1 LLRYGKAA
9 DSECSS
15 VCSGDGA
22 ACGASS
28 PLRTSVYSV
37 SSNISFFI
45 LKIFNSSS

>member
-28 PLRTSVYSV
+28 PLRTSVYYV
-37 SSNISFFI
+37 SSNISLVNFI
-45 LKIFNSSS
+45 LF